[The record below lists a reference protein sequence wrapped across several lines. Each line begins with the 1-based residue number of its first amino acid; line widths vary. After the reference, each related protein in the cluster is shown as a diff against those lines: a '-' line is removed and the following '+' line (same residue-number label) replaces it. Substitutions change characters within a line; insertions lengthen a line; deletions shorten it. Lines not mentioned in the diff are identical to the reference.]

1 MNVGQILILDENLIY
16 MTIFSAITMNII
28 NIIKLSKGDWSNF
41 NV

>member
-16 MTIFSAITMNII
+16 MTIFSAITMNI